1 MGTNII
7 DFEIKNK
14 FSGRLPNPIGRKDLN
29 KLAFC
34 LSFPKPI
41 REYNG
46 LSEEEDAA
54 YERFLEANIYFGNKH
69 TNKWE
74 QITHETFVVMMALAA
89 NVPHKWPEQYQYE
102 DRWHFN
108 LGWYYGIYS
117 WREAIRRHLHRRA
130 IVDDIDLR
138 IVSR

>member
-1 MGTNII
+1 MATESI

-14 FSGRLPNPIGRKDLN
+14 FSGRLPAPIGRKDLN
-29 KLAFC
+29 KLSFC
-34 LSFPKPI
+34 LSFPKSI
-41 REYNG
+41 REYDS
-46 LSEEEDAA
+46 LSEEENDA
-54 YERFLEANIYFGNKH
+54 YERFLEAVIYFGNRH

-74 QITHETFVVMMALAA
+74 PITHETFIIMMALAA
-89 NVPHKWPEQYQYE
+89 NVPHKWPEQYE

-130 IVDDIDLR
+130 IIDDIDLR
-138 IVSR
+138 IVPR